1 MMHLVSYMTV
11 SFDLAV
17 QINEFSLSK
26 LISDSLG
33 IFCLDISNLVE
44 KLLLIYNLKCV
55 LFPCSYTGHLAEGKH
70 NCTSFDSMEDEK
82 PLRLV
87 QELEDDSQEQD
98 DVVLLEDQR
107 NSREEETDVVLLG
120 DQRNPRDKETQA
132 EDSRIVTEEQR
143 RQALIAK
150 RRQKKK
156 ITRLVRI
163 QEWRA

>member
-1 MMHLVSYMTV
+1 MY
-11 SFDLAV
+11 DA
-17 QINEFSLSK
+17 
-26 LISDSLG
+26 LG
-33 IFCLDISNLVE
+33 ELYD
-44 KLLLIYNLKCV
+44 
-55 LFPCSYTGHLAEGKH
+55 GHLAEGKH

-132 EDSRIVTEEQR
+132 EDSKLLLKSKED
-143 RQALIAK
+143 
-150 RRQKKK
+150 
-156 ITRLVRI
+156 RL
-163 QEWRA
+163 

>member
-1 MMHLVSYMTV
+1 LY
-11 SFDLAV
+11 DA
-17 QINEFSLSK
+17 
-26 LISDSLG
+26 LG
-33 IFCLDISNLVE
+33 ELYD
-44 KLLLIYNLKCV
+44 
-55 LFPCSYTGHLAEGKH
+55 GHLAEGKH